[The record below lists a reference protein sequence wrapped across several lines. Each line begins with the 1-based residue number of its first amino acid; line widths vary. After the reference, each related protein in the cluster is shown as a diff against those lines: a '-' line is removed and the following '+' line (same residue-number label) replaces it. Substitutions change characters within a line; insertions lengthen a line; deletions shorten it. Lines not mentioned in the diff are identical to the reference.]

1 MAWPILAGFALTA
14 AAAAPDQSDLQNYS
28 IEDLTHLTVTSAGK
42 REEPLSQ
49 APAALYVITNQD
61 ILRQGATS
69 LPEVLRLAPNLD
81 VQRVD
86 ARQYAITARGFQGYE
101 TANKLLVQIDGRSIY
116 STLSDSVFWDLFDT
130 PLEDID
136 RIEVISGPGGTLY
149 GANAVNGVINIT
161 TKDARDTI
169 GVLARGTAGNLEQTG
184 LIRYGA
190 PVGANGAIR
199 VYAEGWNR
207 QGFPA
212 SGGRDLRDGGEGWQ
226 AGLRSDFGSGS
237 DQFTLQGD
245 VFQHYYDSGAED
257 GDDGQNILA
266 RWTHAHDD
274 GAQTEVQGYYSR
286 FARRFFLV
294 FDRLATTDLSVQHN
308 RTEGRHAIVVGAGA
322 RMIADKF
329 VNDLNQFQLV
339 PQSKTLWIYNAFAQD
354 RVDLGGGV
362 AVTAGL
368 KLEKTTFT
376 GVEVLPSVRL
386 AWQPTPGHLLYASA
400 ARALREPS
408 RIDRDL
414 TAIDPRTGLK
424 FLEGG
429 MFQAEKLTA
438 LEIGY
443 RGQPVRSVSFSV
455 AAFYNLYD
463 DLRSTEI
470 TPVTTFPVRLA
481 NGIKGHSWGIEAW
494 ANAQLTDWWRLS
506 AGIATLDKNFHLKP
520 GATDIQN
527 FISLGNDPDYNLQ
540 LGSRF
545 DFTPSLGLD
554 VQVRRYGS
562 RPNPHVPAYTDA
574 DARLGWRVS
583 PAVEL
588 YLAGSNLL
596 HDERP
601 ESEDVS
607 RGQLVHRIVYLGAR
621 FGF

>member
-1 MAWPILAGFALTA
+1 LAGFALAA
-14 AAAAPDQSDLQNYS
+14 AAAAPDQADLQNYS

-42 REEPLSQ
+42 REEPLSA
-49 APAALYVITNQD
+49 APASLFVITNQD
-61 ILRQGATS
+61 IVRQGATS

-116 STLSDSVFWDLFDT
+116 STLADSVFWDLFDT
-130 PLEDID
+130 PLEDIE

-190 PVGANGAIR
+190 PIGESGAIR

-207 QGFPA
+207 QGFP
-212 SGGRDLRDGGEGWQ
+212 SSKGRVIADGGEGWQ
-226 AGLRSDFGSGS
+226 SGFRSDFGGGS

-245 VFQHYYDSGAED
+245 VFKHSYDSGADD
-257 GDDGQNILA
+257 GDDGQNILG
-266 RWTHAHDD
+266 RWTHTHGN
-274 GAQTEVQGYYSR
+274 GAETQVQGYYNR
-286 FARRFFLV
+286 FARRFTLV
-294 FDRLATTDLSVQHN
+294 FDRLETTDLSVQHN
-308 RTEGRHAIVVGAGA
+308 RTEGAHSIVVGAGA
-322 RMIADKF
+322 RMTRDKF
-329 VNDLNQFQLV
+329 VNNANFFQLT

-354 RVDLGGGV
+354 RIDLGGGV
-362 AVTAGL
+362 AVTGGL

-376 GVEVLPSVRL
+376 GVELLPSVRL
-386 AWQPTPGHLLYASA
+386 AWQLSSDHLLYASA

-414 TAIDPRTGLK
+414 TAPG
-424 FLEGG
+424 FLVGG
-429 MFQAEKLTA
+429 TFQAEKLTA
-438 LEIGY
+438 LEAGY
-443 RGQPVRSVSFSV
+443 RGQPARNVSLSV
-455 AAFYNLYD
+455 ATFYNLYD
-463 DLRSTEI
+463 DLRSTAT
-470 TPVTTFPVRLA
+470 TPVTVVPFRLA
-481 NGIKGHSWGIEAW
+481 NGIKGHTWGVEAW
-494 ANAQLTDWWRLS
+494 GTAQMTDWWRLS
-506 AGIATLDKNFHLKP
+506 AGISTLHKSFHLDP
-520 GATDIQN
+520 GAVDAGN
-527 FISLGNDPDYNLQ
+527 FVSLGNDPDYHLQ
-540 LGSRF
+540 LASRF

-562 RPNPHVPAYTDA
+562 RPNPKVPAYTDA
-574 DARLGWRVS
+574 DARLGWRVA

-588 YLAGSNLL
+588 YVAGSNLF
-596 HDERP
+596 HDSRP
-601 ESEDVS
+601 ESEDVN

-621 FGF
+621 FGL